1 MERVNKIIN
10 HPLWNAAIKDIET
23 SEKDRKFCRHGRE
36 HLLDT
41 ARIAYIFSLEE
52 NLNISKEII
61 YAAALL
67 HDIGRSEA
75 YSGGLPHEEA
85 GVALARKILL
95 ECDFDH
101 DEVDLISDSILSHR
115 EKCALKNDNLCTI
128 LYMADKKSRICL
140 FCDARNECKWD
151 YEKMNMSLDV

>member
-23 SEKDRKFCRHGRE
+23 SEEDRKFCRHSRE

-52 NLNISKEII
+52 NMNIGKEII

-85 GVALARKILL
+85 GAALARKILL

>member
-23 SEKDRKFCRHGRE
+23 SEEDRKFCRHGRE

-85 GVALARKILL
+85 GAALARKILL

-128 LYMADKKSRICL
+128 LYMADKKSRMCL

>member
-10 HPLWNAAIKDIET
+10 HPLWNDAVSDIEH

-67 HDIGRSEA
+67 HDIGRCEA

-85 GVALARKILL
+85 GAALARKILL

-115 EKCALKNDNLCTI
+115 EKCALKNNNLCTI